1 MSLTTYVIVPFGYGM
16 HRFSLAKAK
25 PWGPIEKILLGY
37 IAKTPC
43 TSTFLAKTSN
53 LPRQLVV
60 EMLIP
65 LMKAGWIEIKPIND
79 EYFFVTTNRGAE
91 VALYEEL
98 PTDSIPYSRV
108 RSFMVDP
115 LTRECYRYEKR
126 KKKQSFQLYSKHNIF
141 DATKSFRGLCSELNI
156 ISSYTT
162 TLSRIYEKITNYDE

>member
-65 LMKAGWIEIKPIND
+65 LMKADRPEKNP
-79 EYFFVTTNRGAE
+79 
-91 VALYEEL
+91 
-98 PTDSIPYSRV
+98 
-108 RSFMVDP
+108 FMVDFFFETTKGGP
-115 LTRECYRYEKR
+115 EDTLLNELLLITTLNQEV
-126 KKKQSFQLYSKHNIF
+126 
-141 DATKSFRGLCSELNI
+141 KSFR
-156 ISSYTT
+156 
-162 TLSRIYEKITNYDE
+162 